1 MEKLIRGYPNLTRK
15 LFLPGSCLVSADML
29 IGLFE
34 SSNTSDK
41 VTFYQR
47 FFHCVIYN
55 RE

>member
-34 SSNTSDK
+34 SSNTYK

-47 FFHCVIYN
+47 FFHCDIYN